1 MNLSN
6 MLARELHTY
15 WYRFVLFVMA
25 LIIMVPPVYAQK
37 SASIA
42 TYHKIEHANVIDGYI
57 VAAIKDEFVIT
68 NEAYQPNIIGIV
80 NKQAAIEIRLSNDPD
95 SYPVS
100 TNGQTYVLVSL
111 ANGDIKKGD
120 YITSSPIEG
129 VGMKAT
135 VPGPI
140 IGVALEDAS
149 NPDESTI
156 SKILINIQK
165 DYNVE
170 PYFAFG
176 STSMNPLFGQGFE
189 FIKYLLGAI
198 VLIISLLFSFLYF
211 GKLSMKGVEALG
223 RNPLAAR
230 RIQAGIILNVIMAI
244 SICLIGL
251 VTAMYIIR
259 S

>member
-1 MNLSN
+1 MKLNN
-6 MLARELHTY
+6 MSARELQTY
-15 WYRFVLFVMA
+15 WYRGILFLLALVL
-25 LIIMVPPVYAQK
+25 MVPPVYAQK

-42 TYHKIEHANVIDGYI
+42 TYHKIEHSNVIDGYI
-57 VAAIKDEFVIT
+57 VATIKDKFVIT
-68 NEAYQPNIIGIV
+68 NEAYQPNMIGIV

-111 ANGDIKKGD
+111 ANGDINKGD
-120 YITSSPIEG
+120 YITSSPVEG

-149 NPDESTI
+149 NPDENTI
-156 SKILINIQK
+156 SKIKINIQK

-170 PYFAFG
+170 PYFATG
-176 STSMNPLFGQGFE
+176 STMTPFSGGFE
-189 FIKYLLGAI
+189 FVRYLLGAI

-211 GKLSMKGVEALG
+211 GRLSMKGVEALG
-223 RNPLAAR
+223 RNPLASR

>member
-1 MNLSN
+1 
-6 MLARELHTY
+6 
-15 WYRFVLFVMA
+15 
-25 LIIMVPPVYAQK
+25 
-37 SASIA
+37 
-42 TYHKIEHANVIDGYI
+42 
-57 VAAIKDEFVIT
+57 
-68 NEAYQPNIIGIV
+68 
-80 NKQAAIEIRLSNDPD
+80 
-95 SYPVS
+95 
-100 TNGQTYVLVSL
+100 
-111 ANGDIKKGD
+111 
-120 YITSSPIEG
+120 
-129 VGMKAT
+129 MKAT

-140 IGVALEDAS
+140 IGVALDDSS
-149 NPDESTI
+149 NSDESTI

-170 PYFAFG
+170 PYYGFG
-176 STSMNPLFGQGFE
+176 TTSNPVFGPGFE

-223 RNPLAAR
+223 RNPLASR